1 MNIQV
6 KSATSKAKWLMEI
19 ASNDTFKVNLGTFTT
34 LLGTQKGNYSGRDLI
49 FMDKGYISRILRTDN
64 AFYKEAFSALA
75 LFNRMKGIA
84 TPSDWDN
91 ENIFYNP
98 LILSRTGKTL
108 KETEYFRS
116 RGIFKLGQLLEEKSK
131 EALHFPYDRTLVNLV
146 DHIIL
151 NVGTMDLGAVK
162 DDLVFLG
169 NGDKLKM
176 IQITQKDLYEDAILS
191 KSVDHVHQI
200 KWAERLNELIV
211 WEEVWSS
218 VHDFLLS
225 NSTKTAIWEQLHLN
239 FYTQY
244 SYNKWHSEA
253 NHCPLCDELP
263 ADIFHIITD
272 CPFVNELW
280 THIQPTLLKLYGKP
294 LDDGEKSLGIVHI
307 KRSPGI
313 MLRNW
318 VGYKLRE
325 EILLLERRAYH
336 SSQAPSIDLFKAKF
350 NQSLAREVRQFIFR
364 FTNEGNLKKFDEI
377 LTFKGI
383 LCEKVAE
390 EDYRIKPVFL

>member
-1 MNIQV
+1 M
-6 KSATSKAKWLMEI
+6 
-19 ASNDTFKVNLGTFTT
+19 
-34 LLGTQKGNYSGRDLI
+34 
-49 FMDKGYISRILRTDN
+49 
-64 AFYKEAFSALA
+64 
-75 LFNRMKGIA
+75 
-84 TPSDWDN
+84 
-91 ENIFYNP
+91 
-98 LILSRTGKTL
+98 
-108 KETEYFRS
+108 
-116 RGIFKLGQLLEEKSK
+116 
-131 EALHFPYDRTLVNLV
+131 
-146 DHIIL
+146 
-151 NVGTMDLGAVK
+151 
-162 DDLVFLG
+162 
-169 NGDKLKM
+169 
-176 IQITQKDLYEDAILS
+176 
-191 KSVDHVHQI
+191 
-200 KWAERLNELIV
+200 
-211 WEEVWSS
+211 
-218 VHDFLLS
+218 
-225 NSTKTAIWEQLHLN
+225 
-239 FYTQY
+239 
-244 SYNKWHSEA
+244 
-253 NHCPLCDELP
+253 
-263 ADIFHIITD
+263 
-272 CPFVNELW
+272 NELW